1 MHLAVAPGALSELGL
16 HRRGDIMASNLDQE
30 LMRSLVQSQNVVLVS
45 TTATLQFSV
54 VFVTLGTVLGGAALE
69 GHFPL

>member
-16 HRRGDIMASNLDQE
+16 HRLGDIMASNLDQE

-45 TTATLQFSV
+45 TTATVQFSV
-54 VFVTLGTVLGGAALE
+54 AFVTLGMVLGGAALE
-69 GHFPL
+69 CHFPP